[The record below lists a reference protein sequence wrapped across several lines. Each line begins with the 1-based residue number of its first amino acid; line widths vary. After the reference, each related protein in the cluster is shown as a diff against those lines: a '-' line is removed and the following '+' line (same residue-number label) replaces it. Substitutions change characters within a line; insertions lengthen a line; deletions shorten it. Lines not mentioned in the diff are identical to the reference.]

1 MHVNVD
7 KRNIEIGITDA
18 HKELHGWVEII
29 GKTANKICDDPDYNR
44 IKLNEH
50 TGFIM
55 ESNDAGGLG
64 CLGWAIERHMNDIP
78 SKLKPT
84 FRKIL
89 EDTKARKENLE
100 RS

>member
-44 IKLNEH
+44 IKLNEQH
-50 TGFIM
+50 TIKYVMIQIIIG
-55 ESNDAGGLG
+55 
-64 CLGWAIERHMNDIP
+64 
-78 SKLKPT
+78 
-84 FRKIL
+84 
-89 EDTKARKENLE
+89 
-100 RS
+100 